1 MSAEPATSLREQ
13 QAELT
18 RELILKALVEL
29 LQTSDAEEISVQ
41 DVARYAGVS
50 LRTVYRYFS
59 TRDELLVAGANWI
72 FGMLGDVAAGQTIDD
87 LPETVRINF
96 RLWEEHPEL
105 ARALV
110 VSRAGRNVRQHIRER
125 RLSAMERAVAEA
137 APDLS
142 KREQREAAT
151 VLGFLQS
158 GTTWV
163 TMHEVGLDDDETA
176 EAVEWALRTLV
187 NDIGRRNKAARQTRR
202 RKQ

>member
-1 MSAEPATSLREQ
+1 M
-13 QAELT
+13 
-18 RELILKALVEL
+18 
-29 LQTSDAEEISVQ
+29 Q
-41 DVARYAGVS
+41 DVARKAGVS

-72 FGMLGDVAAGQTIDD
+72 FGRLLRDVAAGQTIDD
-87 LPETVRINF
+87 LPEGVRISF

-125 RLSAMERAVAEA
+125 RLSAIERTVAEA

-142 KREQREAAT
+142 KREQRQAAA

-163 TMHEVGLDDDETA
+163 TMHEVGLDDEETA
-176 EAVEWALRTLV
+176 EAVEWALRALV
-187 NDIGRRNKAARQTRR
+187 DDIGRRNKTARQTQR